1 MAEYFVLVVLALLP
15 GYHCQWKRVR
25 GKLRLVEVRVFWPRR
40 SSKHTPK
47 D

>member
-15 GYHCQWKRVR
+15 GYQWKRVR
-25 GKLRLVEVRVFWPRR
+25 GKLRLAEVRVFWPRR
-40 SSKHTPK
+40 SPKHPK